1 MQAAYGVYVSSDAW
15 IDAVYLLHLHCAQG
29 VFSHESAL
37 FPHTERTI
45 CDIVRSRSNVEMQT
59 FQNALKQYAHRKD
72 KDLRRLMHY
81 AELLRVEKTLRQYM
95 EVLL

>member
-37 FPHTERTI
+37 FPYMERTI
-45 CDIVRSRSNVEMQT
+45 CDMIRSEIEMQT
-59 FQNALKQYAHRKD
+59 F
-72 KDLRRLMHY
+72 
-81 AELLRVEKTLRQYM
+81 
-95 EVLL
+95 